1 MHAAKN
7 SPSLIDNLVVGDLH
21 AHPELMIYLLKS
33 SFRKKYRSLEI
44 RFSDVDISMC
54 PLRTSYPRLKEGKVN
69 FLVSAIH
76 VPERKL
82 AESPILKAISSGIS
96 PQILKEDPYIL
107 TLEMMDEFESIIEDV
122 AGKKHSPR
130 ITLARSPS
138 ELEIALN
145 SGYLVIL
152 HSIEGAHSL
161 SGNVDNL
168 NHLYDRGVCMITLAH
183 FFPNEAVSPT
193 DGIPPT
199 NLFSKIGCFD
209 EIYDENASLTPFGRT
224 VVERMAQ
231 LGILIDMAHCTVTGR
246 KDIMDM
252 VGSRVPLVMSH
263 VGFRG
268 MKDIPYNVDAGEIRR
283 IADTGGVLGII
294 FMNYYLSE
302 KETEK
307 GLDLIVETA
316 EQFKNY
322 GGIDCVAL
330 GSDFDGFTD
339 PPLDLKTH
347 SSLPCL
353 IKRLEKRFTRS
364 EIEKIAGGNI
374 LRVLRQGW
382 NK

>member
-1 MHAAKN
+1 M
-7 SPSLIDNLVVGDLH
+7 DNMIVGDLH

-33 SFRKKYRSLEI
+33 SFWKKYHSLEI
-44 RFSDVDISMC
+44 PLPDVDISLC
-54 PLRTSYPRLKEGKVN
+54 SLRTSYPRLKEGKVDI
-69 FLVSAIH
+69 LVSAIH

-82 AESPILKAISSGIS
+82 AEGPILKAIGSSLW

-107 TLEMMDEFESIIEDV
+107 TLEMMDEFESIIEDIG
-122 AGKKHSPR
+122 GKKHSPR
-130 ITLARSPS
+130 ITLARSIS

-145 SGYLVIL
+145 SGHLVIL

-161 SGNVDNL
+161 RGNLDNL
-168 NHLYDRGVCMITLAH
+168 YNFFDRGVCMITLAH
-183 FFPNEAVSPT
+183 FFPNEAVYPT
-193 DGIPPT
+193 DGIPAT

-209 EIYDENASLTPFGRT
+209 EIYDENASLTSFGRK
-224 VVERMAQ
+224 VVELMAD

-252 VGSRVPLVMSH
+252 VGTRVPLVMSH

-268 MKDIPYNVDAGEIRR
+268 MKDIPYNVDAEEIRR

-307 GLDLIVETA
+307 GLELVVKTA
-316 EQFKNY
+316 EQFTKY

-339 PPLDLKTH
+339 PPIDLKTH
-347 SSLPCL
+347 SDIPHLV
-353 IKRLEKRFTRS
+353 KRLKTKFS
-364 EIEKIAGGNI
+364 SSDIEKIMGGNI
-374 LRVLRQGW
+374 VRVLREGW
-382 NK
+382 KR